1 MTPGCFTKTGK
12 RCRKKKGPG
21 EKKEGEVEN
30 KRTTDLSQ
38 GAKDLLLT
46 SLEARGMCFTRKD
59 PMRETRVH
67 RVCLR

>member
-1 MTPGCFTKTGK
+1 MTPGCFTKMGK

-38 GAKDLLLT
+38 GAKRSISNKSRSSGHVFHKERSD
-46 SLEARGMCFTRKD
+46 A
-59 PMRETRVH
+59 
-67 RVCLR
+67 